1 LVTQRELNVTHNLKK
16 VKYKMVTPL
25 RFFRTDPNKKGRG
38 QGVYYRRTTKGGTII
53 YSKYDIERDKKIKAK
68 GWKASRVGLPGK
80 SRIRHTGDG
89 KLPR

>member
-1 LVTQRELNVTHNLKK
+1 
-16 VKYKMVTPL
+16 MVTPL